1 MVITSYQKQRIL
13 FHCSKEMKPST
24 IACLLLEEENIWV
37 SQISVYKFL
46 RRYRETASI
55 ARKLGSGRPSR
66 ITQEIKQ
73 IVKAEM
79 REDDD
84 TSAMQLHALLKSK
97 DINISRYTI
106 LHCRS
111 SLGWTFCGSAY
122 CQMIRQAN
130 KEKQL
135 EFAQTYR
142 EDNFENVIF
151 TDESTIQLSSHRRFC
166 CRKANEPPK
175 LKPR

>member
-1 MVITSYQKQRIL
+1 MITNYQKQCIL
-13 FHCSKEMKPST
+13 FHCSKGLKPPT
-24 IACLLLEEENIWV
+24 IARLLLEEENIQV

-46 RRYRETASI
+46 RSYSETASI
-55 ARKLGSGRPSR
+55 ARKPGSGRPSK

-73 IVKAEM
+73 IAEAQM
-79 REDDD
+79 QEDDK

-97 DINISRYTI
+97 DINISRRTI
-106 LHCRS
+106 LRCRS
-111 SLGWTFCGSAY
+111 FLGWTFRGSAY

-130 KEKQL
+130 KEKRL
-135 EFAQTYR
+135 EFAQTNR

-151 TDESTIQLSSHRRFC
+151 TDKSTIQLSSHRRFC
-166 CRKANEPPK
+166 CCKANEPPK